1 MWKDILKKDSR
12 ITSHQRKGKK
22 ELDRRYGDN
31 PDKQLGLEELE
42 GEQVASA
49 HKEKRPLPYRG
60 AQHESNRARGDYNT
74 AEKRANA
81 ETIEFLQDDNNFRI
95 FVMPIISKT
104 KAVNE
109 NAKEKLG
116 RNISDDTIRFRLEHA
131 LKKDAGLKR
140 SLESKGV
147 EYKFI
152 NWADVSNAFQD
163 DLDYLR

>member
-31 PDKQLGLEELE
+31 PDKQLALEELE

-81 ETIEFLQDDNNFRI
+81 ETIEFLQKDSNFRTY
-95 FVMPIISKT
+95 VMPIMSR
-104 KAVNE
+104 
-109 NAKEKLG
+109 AKDAGE
-116 RNISDDTIRFRLEHA
+116 RDDTIRFKLENA
-131 LKKDAGLKR
+131 LRKDGSLKR
-140 SLESKGV
+140 SLEDKGV